1 MTPSALPNLVP
12 SVGKSSTPV
21 TSTSVAPGATS
32 ADADQFSAQLATS
45 IAQATPKKAAAAPAA
60 SAEPTPSAPVD
71 TSTALT
77 ALQTQIA
84 AQLNAGQ
91 SLASVTAQLA
101 SALAAKV
108 AAKLG
113 VSTEDARKKLE
124 AAFTAALSP
133 PGTTA
138 GTGPPLTT
146 AQQALAL
153 AQTFLQT
160 ASVAT
165 GVATGES
172 GQLNRIVGT
181 DLDADQAK
189 ANPAPTTITPA
200 TPVATAQNAQVVSG
214 SAAANAD
221 IAALAKLT
229 APVSSPVASESPQGD
244 GRSVALPEGVAA
256 ESTGGTTLLGRIL
269 SRASLA
275 ASAANSTPATSPAAS
290 TTTAA
295 AASAASV
302 NSAAQDVVDALL
314 GQSAAGQSYG
324 SAAASEI
331 SAPAPAAAAPV
342 ATPAATVT
350 AFLQAFTSALSSST
364 SAAAATAMLGANGK
378 SATSATSLLVPG
390 SSSTESVSSFVPSVP
405 GFSID
410 QASSA
415 NSNTAAPNSTS
426 QAAVDTSAIVEQV
439 LRGAFLQTNGTS
451 STIRLSL
458 VPEHLGD
465 VSVKLN
471 VDTSGNVTAHV
482 TAQTAEAGQALTQ
495 GQSQLTRSLADAGL
509 KLTSYSVDVSN
520 SGLGGN
526 ANGQQQSSQQ
536 QSSGRRAPIAGLS
549 ADAPSGD
556 ESDLLAVPTFG
567 PPIVATRTLGA
578 YNYLA

>member
-21 TSTSVAPGATS
+21 PSTSVAPGATS
-32 ADADQFSAQLATS
+32 ADADLFSTQLATS
-45 IAQATPKKAAAAPAA
+45 IAQATAKKAATAPAA
-60 SAEPTPSAPVD
+60 SATTAPSAPVD
-71 TSTALT
+71 SSTALT

-91 SLASVTAQLA
+91 SLSSVTAQLA
-101 SALAAKV
+101 SALATKV

-133 PGTTA
+133 PGSTA

-172 GQLNRIVGT
+172 GQLNRFLGT

-189 ANPAPTTITPA
+189 ANPAPTTTT
-200 TPVATAQNAQVVSG
+200 TPVTPLATAQVVPG
-214 SAAANAD
+214 SAAASAD

-229 APVSSPVASESPQGD
+229 GAPIASESPQGD
-244 GRSVALPEGVAA
+244 GRSVALPQGVAVA
-256 ESTGGTTLLGRIL
+256 STGGTTLLGRIL
-269 SRASLA
+269 ARASLA
-275 ASAANSTPATSPAAS
+275 ASAAPSISAPSPAAS
-290 TTTAA
+290 PTSAA
-295 AASAASV
+295 AASTASV

-314 GQSAAGQSYG
+314 GESSAGQSFG
-324 SAAASEI
+324 AAASRAT
-331 SAPAPAAAAPV
+331 SASASAATAAASPPAP
-342 ATPAATVT
+342 TVT
-350 AFLQAFTSALSSST
+350 AFLQAFTSALSSSA
-364 SAAAATAMLGANGK
+364 SAAATTATLDAHGK
-378 SATSATSLLVPG
+378 SATPEASLLVAG
-390 SSSTESVSSFVPSVP
+390 SSSTESASSIVPSVP

-410 QASSA
+410 QASS
-415 NSNTAAPNSTS
+415 SSSTTAAQNATS
-426 QAAVDTSAIVEQV
+426 QTAVDNSAIVEQV

-471 VDTSGNVTAHV
+471 VDTSGNVSAHV

-536 QSSGRRAPIAGLS
+536 QSSGRHATIAGLA